1 MYGQALSGDRLLLI
15 SDKPRGEGC
24 PQSLSVR
31 CICGEVDV
39 VMLFVIV
46 LSFDDSVRTGD
57 QLWVMKITTWI
68 SMYQS
73 ACC

>member
-24 PQSLSVR
+24 HQSLSVR

-46 LSFDDSVRTGD
+46 LSFDNLVSTGD
-57 QLWVMKITTWI
+57 QLRIMEFTT
-68 SMYQS
+68 
-73 ACC
+73 